1 MKRIALGLGVALALF
16 VAGCSSASQQIV
28 GTWKGE
34 LVPPATQTDSK
45 NKSDI
50 GEAFANGL
58 KGMLNSFIGPLTL
71 EFNADGKYKASVNL
85 GSATGAYKVS
95 GNEVIL
101 TPDKPDDNKNNLKL
115 GTFEISSD
123 GKSIHS
129 KKEFAS
135 DTVIELKK
143 Q

>member
-34 LVPPATQTDSK
+34 LVPPAAQTDSK

-50 GEAFANGL
+50 GEAFANGI
-58 KGMLNSFIGPLTL
+58 KGMVSSFIGPLTL
-71 EFNADGKYKASVNL
+71 EFNADGKYKASVNF
-85 GSATGAYKVS
+85 GSATGTYTVS
-95 GNEVIL
+95 GNEITL
-101 TPDKPDDNKNNLKL
+101 TPDKQDDSKASLKL
-115 GTFEISSD
+115 GKFLISSD
-123 GKSIHS
+123 GKSIQS